1 MLAISAHHYS
11 SLGLN
16 CAQPRLDCPA
26 WRKANPTDDDIPR
39 LLAPAETTQLLWMTR
54 ELQRGKTSNGDLD
67 REQDWLAGEPAH
79 RMHRRCYRCLH
90 AAALP
95 PCVPTRCKG
104 LSTTL

>member
-1 MLAISAHHYS
+1 MP
-11 SLGLN
+11 SLDLT
-16 CAQPRLDCPA
+16 APRGE
-26 WRKANPTDDDIPR
+26 KQTPTDDDIAR

-67 REQDWLAGEPAH
+67 REQDRLAGEPAH
-79 RMHRRCYRCLH
+79 RMHRTCYRCLH